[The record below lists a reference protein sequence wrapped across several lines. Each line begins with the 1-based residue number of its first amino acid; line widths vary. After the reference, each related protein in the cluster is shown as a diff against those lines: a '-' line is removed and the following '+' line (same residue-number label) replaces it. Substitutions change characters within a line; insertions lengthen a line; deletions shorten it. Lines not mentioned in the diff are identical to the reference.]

1 MLKKVVYFFIAAAV
15 SFFVYFLYYSQFD
28 FLNSIDTK
36 LEDSKFRLRG
46 FKKASDKILLV
57 AIDGKSIDKYGRWPW
72 DRKLIANLIDRLND
86 YGVKTIA
93 LDIVFSEPSTLES
106 DAALSKAIYR
116 EQNVILGYFF
126 RETISEGEAEA
137 SMERLPD
144 FSIENINLLEDV
156 DKLPLLSF
164 KSAETNIDEIAEGA
178 YSKGFFSVFPD
189 KDGILRR
196 VYIVAD
202 FNGFIMPSL
211 ALSALS
217 HYLDEEIML
226 YVDRFGINKL
236 FLGKKSIPVDMDG
249 SILVNFYGPKG
260 GIVTVSAADVIEG
273 KVEKNLLKDKLVFLG
288 ITETGVGDFQATPVD
303 SNFPGTEI
311 HCTFASNVLQN
322 FFLIKDSKTVMID
335 IVTIFF
341 LSFVVVIISI
351 SFRRSIYSF
360 LAVLIFSLGYFY
372 FNFKMFDVYNLQLS
386 SIYPFSSIILSFVL
400 IEVYKN
406 FVVEQKSKY
415 LKKAFSSYI
424 SEDLVEE
431 ILQNPDRLKLGGEK
445 RDITVLFSDIRGFTS
460 ISEELDPESLV
471 SLLNSFLGP
480 ATEIILKNRGML
492 DKYIGDAIM
501 AIFNA
506 PLNLENHCDMA
517 VKSSVEIISFLERLN
532 CDFRNKGW
540 PNIDI
545 GIGINSGDAVVGNLG
560 TERRFDY
567 TAIGDTVNLAS
578 RLEGLNKYYGT
589 KILISESA
597 KKLLNENYPIRL
609 VDTVRVKG
617 KNKPVDIYEVVVKD
631 VDDVFFKLYE
641 EGLSYYR
648 SFNFNRARKNFLI
661 LLERYKDNLAEVYLK
676 RMDSFKGDKK
686 EFDYITTF
694 YKK

>member
-1 MLKKVVYFFIAAAV
+1 MLKKIVYFLIAIAV
-15 SFFVYFLYYSQFD
+15 SLFIYFLYYNQYD

-36 LEDSKFRLRG
+36 LQDSKFRLRY
-46 FKKASDKILLV
+46 FKKASDKVVLV

-72 DRKLIANLIDRLND
+72 DRKLFAKLIDKLND

-93 LDIVFSEPSTLES
+93 LDVVFSEPSNPDS

-126 RETISEGEAEA
+126 RDTISEEEAEA
-137 SMERLPD
+137 AMERLPD
-144 FSIENINLLEDV
+144 FSIENINLLEEV
-156 DKLPLLSF
+156 DKLPILSF
-164 KSAETNIDEIAEGA
+164 RSAETNIDEIAEGA

-189 KDGILRR
+189 RDGILRR
-196 VYIVAD
+196 VHLVAD

-217 HYLDEEIML
+217 HYLDEEITL
-226 YVDRFGINKL
+226 YVDRYGINRL
-236 FLGKKSIPVDMDG
+236 LLGKELIPVDMDG
-249 SILVNFYGPKG
+249 SIPVNFYGTKG
-260 GIVTVSAADVIEG
+260 TITTISAADILEG
-273 KVEKNLLKDKLVFLG
+273 KVDSNLLKNKLIFLG
-288 ITETGVGDFQATPVD
+288 ITEIGVGDYQATPVD
-303 SNFPGTEI
+303 SSFPGTEI

-322 FFLIKDSKTVMID
+322 FFLIKDSKTVIMD
-335 IVTIFF
+335 IATIF
-341 LSFVVVIISI
+341 LLPLIVAVISVL
-351 SFRRSIYSF
+351 FRRGIYSF
-360 LAVLIFSLGYFY
+360 VTTLFFSLAYFY
-372 FNFKMFDVYNLQLS
+372 FNFKMFDVYNFQLS
-386 SIYPFSSIILSFVL
+386 TIYPFSSVMLSFIL
-400 IEVYKN
+400 IEIYKN

-506 PLNLENHCDMA
+506 PVNLKNHRDMA
-517 VKSSVEIISFLERLN
+517 VKSSMEIVSLLDRLN
-532 CDFRNKGW
+532 DDFVKKGW
-540 PNIDI
+540 PKLDI
-545 GIGINSGDAVVGNLG
+545 SVGINSGDAVVGNLG

-589 KILISESA
+589 KILISEFTKA
-597 KKLLNENYPIRL
+597 GLNEDFPLRL

-617 KNKPVDIYEVVVKD
+617 KNKPVDIFEVVVRK
-631 VDDVFFKLYE
+631 VDDEFFKLYE
-641 EGLSYYR
+641 EGLAYYR
-648 SFNFNRARKNFLI
+648 EFNFEQARKRFEI
-661 LLERYKDNLAEVYLK
+661 LAERYQDYLAEVYLE
-676 RMDSFKGDKK
+676 RMASFKGAKE